1 MVRPS
6 KIGEQQPINDQK
18 AMAIMLEEQ
27 QSIQQMQMSSQTPR
41 SNTLNEPENK
51 KESGFLLQE
60 VPAGPAAP

>member
-1 MVRPS
+1 
-6 KIGEQQPINDQK
+6 
-18 AMAIMLEEQ
+18 MAIMLEEQ